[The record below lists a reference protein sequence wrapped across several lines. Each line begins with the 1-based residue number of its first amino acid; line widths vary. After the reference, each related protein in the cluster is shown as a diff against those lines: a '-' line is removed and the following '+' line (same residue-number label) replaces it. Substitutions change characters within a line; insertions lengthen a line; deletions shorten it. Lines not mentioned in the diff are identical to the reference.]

1 MKLEAFI
8 METYNTGV
16 EEHPVRCLA
25 AHYENC
31 LAGAVSYHWR
41 VGRKGFLFGTSSG
54 CSVAEMLVGI
64 YVVGKT

>member
-1 MKLEAFI
+1 
-8 METYNTGV
+8 METYNAGV

-25 AHYENC
+25 AHNGNC
-31 LAGAVSYHWR
+31 PAGAGSYHWR

>member
-31 LAGAVSYHWR
+31 LAGAVSYIGGSD
-41 VGRKGFLFGTSSG
+41 VKDFFSG
-54 CSVAEMLVGI
+54 LLLGVPVAEMLVSI
-64 YVVGKT
+64 YVVGKK

>member
-1 MKLEAFI
+1 
-8 METYNTGV
+8 METYNAGV

-25 AHYENC
+25 AYNGNC
-31 LAGAVSYHWR
+31 LASAGSYNWR
-41 VGRKGFLFGTSSG
+41 VVHEGFLFGTSSG